1 MSLDLF
7 HGELGFAAELTKQT
21 LTVLLPD
28 RPAVVAVVGFIFGQ
42 LLESVAGEVETG
54 VAAVTVE
61 HLIRVI
67 VETAEAYFAIRLE
80 KFQVSIVFALG
91 RFD

>member
-1 MSLDLF
+1 MSLNFF
-7 HGELGFAAELTKQT
+7 HGELGFAAELAKQT
-21 LTVLLPD
+21 PTVLLPD
-28 RPAVVAVVGFIFGQ
+28 RPAVVAVVGFIFRQ
-42 LLESVAGEVETG
+42 LLESVAGEVEAG

-67 VETAEAYFAIRLE
+67 VEAAEAYFTIRLE
-80 KFQVSIVFALG
+80 KFQVRVVFALG